1 MAWAG
6 NPAPAQRPGC
16 NARGISKHLLR
27 SRQAGGF
34 QHTTTAASKRGENII
49 LSQIDQLLMK
59 TAAKTQ
65 HPCPYLWRSSVYGE
79 WRSLGWGVWGSRIV
93 LVGVSLVHLCLPT
106 DLRNDPEHG
115 AVLWHKEQLRLLSR
129 ESRGGEGGSRADGAR
144 GDPKCHQVTRRHF
157 NKRQR
162 KLCI

>member
-1 MAWAG
+1 MLNWPTLDKNSSEDIASLPLDLVWE
-6 NPAPAQRPGC
+6 C
-16 NARGISKHLLR
+16 LRGVRDLGTGS
-27 SRQAGGF
+27 SQAIRVS
-34 QHTTTAASKRGENII
+34 A
-49 LSQIDQLLMK
+49 
-59 TAAKTQ
+59 
-65 HPCPYLWRSSVYGE
+65 
-79 WRSLGWGVWGSRIV
+79 
-93 LVGVSLVHLCLPT
+93 SLVPLCLPT

-129 ESRGGEGGSRADGAR
+129 ESWGGEGGSRADGAR